1 MHDAFAPEAYHKAL
15 YRHMYRIVP
24 LLEQI
29 DTELETA
36 AARDPS
42 DPAIAGL
49 KTMSSISLLGL
60 FDYEFYAATYRD
72 VPAATEFSALEHYVK
87 YGEAEGRKPNVV
99 FSPSYYRTQVMEGTP
114 LEQSA
119 LQHYGELG
127 ERQGR
132 KPSLGFD
139 PHAYLEANP
148 ALAAFVDRPLFHFLK
163 LGLPAGLPL
172 RPSPATQGYEH
183 WANFNDPPEPSD
195 RAHWRELKRQLERL
209 DQRPSPPSVGRN
221 LVIGLAINYGK
232 RDLAPFVRSLRGC
245 GYTDEIVLLVSDLD
259 TETREFLEEHNVT
272 CEYYWEMNFVP
283 FDFMLARNFSYYRYL
298 CTMCNREQ
306 AFDRILLTDVGD
318 VVFQG
323 DPFVTA
329 PAGEITLYLE
339 DKVRT
344 LDTCYVCG
352 YWIRSAFGDRAFDEL
367 RGRRMSCAGTV
378 LGTWTGILRYLL
390 VMQTGA
396 FECAVTARMLE
407 GIDQAIHNV
416 MLYRDRLAGA
426 VVIENSEHVFTMG
439 IMPKNNI
446 VITPDGMI
454 TDRDGRICPVIH
466 QYNRHPPVTKFV
478 RERYGCE

>member
-1 MHDAFAPEAYHKAL
+1 MRDAFAPEAYHKAL

-36 AARDPS
+36 VAKDATDPT
-42 DPAIAGL
+42 IAQL

-60 FDYEFYAATYRD
+60 FDFEFYAATYRD
-72 VPAATEFSALEHYVK
+72 VPAANEFSALEHYVK
-87 YGEAEGRKPNVV
+87 LGEAEGRKPNVA
-99 FSPSYYRTQVMEGTP
+99 FSPFYYRTQAMAGAPVG
-114 LEQSA
+114 QSA
-119 LQHYGELG
+119 LQHYGEAG
-127 ERQGR
+127 ERQGQ

-163 LGLPAGLPL
+163 LGLAAGLAV
-172 RPSPATQGYEH
+172 RPSPAKQREH
-183 WANFNDPPEPSD
+183 AANLDYPLDPSD
-195 RAHWRELKRQLERL
+195 RAHWRELNHQLQRL
-209 DQRPSPPSVGRN
+209 EESPTPRSAGRN
-221 LVIGLAINYGK
+221 LVMGLAINYRK
-232 RDLAPFVRSLRGC
+232 RELAPFVRSLRGC
-245 GYTDEIVLLVSDLD
+245 GYKDEIVLLVSDLD
-259 TETREFLEEHNVT
+259 TETREFLQEHKVNY
-272 CEYYWEMNFVP
+272 EYYWEMNFVP

-298 CTMCNREQ
+298 CAMRNLNQ

-329 PAGEITLYLE
+329 PAGELTVYLE

-352 YWIRSAFGDRAFDEL
+352 YWIRSAFSDSAFDEL

-390 VMQTGA
+390 VMQSGA
-396 FECAVTARMLE
+396 FECAVSARKLE

-439 IMPKNNI
+439 IVPKSNI

-454 TDRDGRICPVIH
+454 TDGEGRVCPVIH
-466 QYNRHPPVTKFV
+466 QYNRHPAVTKFV